1 MIRKVLA
8 QHVPEGLAKRFPG
21 AQKIRR
27 STLSAIGPNY
37 QHHADGHE
45 KLSAQGLMMGGVG
58 LPIYG
63 IKDQW
68 SAFVLHLV
76 VVPNNR
82 MATTIGH
89 VHLDCI
95 ETHGCESKL
104 L

>member
-1 MIRKVLA
+1 MIRKILA
-8 QHVPEGLAKRFPG
+8 QHAPEGLAKRFPG
-21 AQKIRR
+21 AQKIQR
-27 STLSAIGPNY
+27 STLAAIGPNY
-37 QHHADGHE
+37 QHHADGHD

-68 SAFVLHLV
+68 CAFVLHLV

-82 MATTIGH
+82 VATTIGH

-95 ETHGCESKL
+95 ETHGC
-104 L
+104 